1 MTADSKANG
10 GAANS
15 QPPTLPAV
23 ERPVYDPT
31 APAAIEVEHIVKKY
45 GDFTAVDDVSF
56 SVNEGEIFGL
66 LGPNGA
72 GKSTLIRMMTT
83 LIPITSGKARIAG
96 HDVSKEP
103 NAARRMIGVIP
114 QALTSDLDL
123 TVEENLTIYA
133 KLYDVPAKERRKSID
148 ELLGLVDL
156 TKWRDA
162 QTKTLSGGMRRRLE
176 IARGLV
182 HHPKI
187 FFLDEPTTGLDPV
200 SRVAV
205 WEMLGNIKE
214 HRKLTILITTHYMD
228 EADRLCDRIAIVDH
242 GKLVALDAP
251 MALKAS
257 VPGSNV
263 IEAQFDNAP
272 ADWEE
277 RLHKLD
283 DVTSVQHEGA
293 GMYRVLTGN
302 GSKTTTQLVEM
313 AVQSGVQVKSLSVQ
327 NTTLD
332 DVFVHYTG
340 RQLRDELQKAYGFV
354 MPQRPGLQP

>member
-1 MTADSKANG
+1 MAAPEHKPN
-10 GAANS
+10 GAANGS
-15 QPPTLPAV
+15 TL
-23 ERPVYDPT
+23 EKPVYDPS
-31 APAAIEVEHIVKKY
+31 APAAISVEHIVKKY

-56 SVNEGEIFGL
+56 DVKEGEIFGL

-96 HDVSKEP
+96 IDVARDA
-103 NAARRMIGVIP
+103 NAARRLIGVIP

-123 TVEENLTIYA
+123 TVVENMQIYA
-133 KLYDVPAKERRKSID
+133 KLYDVPAKQRKVSID
-148 ELLGLVDL
+148 ELLELVDL

-162 QTKTLSGGMRRRLE
+162 ATKTLSGGMRRRLE

-182 HHPKI
+182 HHPRI

-205 WEMLGNIKE
+205 WEMLGNIKAK
-214 HRKLTILITTHYMD
+214 RQLTILITTHYMD

-242 GKLVALDAP
+242 GKLVALDTP

-263 IEAQFDNAP
+263 IEAQFEKAP
-272 ADWEE
+272 ADWEQKLH
-277 RLHKLD
+277 RLD
-283 DVTSVQHEGA
+283 EVTSVQHEGA
-293 GMYRVLTGN
+293 GMFRVLTGN
-302 GSKTTTQLVEM
+302 GSKTTTELVEM
-313 AVQSGVQVKSLSVQ
+313 AVGAGVQVKSLSVQ

-340 RQLRDELQKAYGFV
+340 RQLRDELQKAHAFV